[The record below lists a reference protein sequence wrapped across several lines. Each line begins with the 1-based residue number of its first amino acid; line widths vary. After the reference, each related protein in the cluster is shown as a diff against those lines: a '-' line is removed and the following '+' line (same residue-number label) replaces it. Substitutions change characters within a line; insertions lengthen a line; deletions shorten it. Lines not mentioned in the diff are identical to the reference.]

1 MLGRGYDQVDASSL
15 EPVYDSGTGRWE
27 IPLSTD
33 GMGWFATAQEGA
45 FTGAGAA
52 DDEGYCDGRFRES
65 RSLQLDSET
74 GLPLSLYWAPPVGQF
89 GSFKIEVGYALPFG
103 IINWYSLAIEVTL
116 TPFPPAPPPS
126 PPATPA
132 PSAPTYFC
140 DIAVVG
146 QGLAGSTAAMVA
158 ALLRP
163 DATVCSVGPGT
174 DSSTSAMAGAAWLVI
189 PDVEEAG
196 VAPLVDALATLAA
209 KSELAFD
216 AERSE
221 YFIKMAA
228 AAQAF
233 VESAT
238 GTVLKPVLAW
248 EEGEE
253 TSRTG
258 PGSTFC
264 TVLGYLQSVPLL
276 GRAVPKLYELG
287 GCAGTATWP
296 PYYDE
301 LEEVLAGKVKQVLD
315 ESSVGASM
323 CLFMA
328 GAMTMGE
335 LMERMLAQVP
345 TVITGTVLSASF
357 DDDAQ
362 EWVLAGSDF
371 VVRSS
376 GAIFASGGFG
386 TVATDEELS
395 DLNVHST
402 STVHASNDG
411 LLWRTA
417 KAHNWTREEV
427 NGWYLEMTDPLPV
440 AGPSW
445 FLWDARA
452 TVLQSTA
459 DGGYSLVYDEAKSY
473 DTRGRARKAAGA
485 ATTSYYLTL
494 DPSSNVTTTDLLG
507 PAAQHAI
514 DVGAVPKACS
524 SRSDRLWRDYLHV
537 CLNDGPPADDEEC
550 SRRVA
555 PTDTVKLQILNQGII
570 DTISGPVVDKYQRFH
585 AAGWAAGNAASP
597 GLTKMYTGP
606 GSTLGNALMSGYIAA
621 LNATSVLLP
630 V

>member
-1 MLGRGYDQVDASSL
+1 MLLSRVILLLFGVCNAYPSYWVDGGDDGGCGVLVSELSTVTLSSGGMLGRGYDQVDASSL

-335 LMERMLAQVP
+335 LMERCLHKSPPSSRAQSYQP
-345 TVITGTVLSASF
+345 ASTTTRRS
-357 DDDAQ
+357 
-362 EWVLAGSDF
+362 GSS
-371 VVRSS
+371 R
-376 GAIFASGGFG
+376 GA
-386 TVATDEELS
+386 
-395 DLNVHST
+395 T
-402 STVHASNDG
+402 SWCA
-411 LLWRTA
+411 A
-417 KAHNWTREEV
+417 
-427 NGWYLEMTDPLPV
+427 P
-440 AGPSW
+440 GPSSQ
-445 FLWDARA
+445 A
-452 TVLQSTA
+452 
-459 DGGYSLVYDEAKSY
+459 
-473 DTRGRARKAAGA
+473 
-485 ATTSYYLTL
+485 
-494 DPSSNVTTTDLLG
+494 
-507 PAAQHAI
+507 
-514 DVGAVPKACS
+514 
-524 SRSDRLWRDYLHV
+524 
-537 CLNDGPPADDEEC
+537 
-550 SRRVA
+550 
-555 PTDTVKLQILNQGII
+555 
-570 DTISGPVVDKYQRFH
+570 
-585 AAGWAAGNAASP
+585 
-597 GLTKMYTGP
+597 
-606 GSTLGNALMSGYIAA
+606 AA
-621 LNATSVLLP
+621 LGRSPPMRSCPT
-630 V
+630 